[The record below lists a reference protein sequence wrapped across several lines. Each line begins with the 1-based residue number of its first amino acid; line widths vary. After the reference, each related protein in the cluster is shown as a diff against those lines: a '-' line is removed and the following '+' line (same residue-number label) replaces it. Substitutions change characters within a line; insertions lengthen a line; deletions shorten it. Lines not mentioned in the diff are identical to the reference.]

1 MQNKWFRILL
11 PHAIAVVVFLLIA
24 IVYCKPAFD
33 GKVLQQQDVT
43 QWKAMAQNSF
53 QYKETHGHF
62 PLWTE
67 GMFSGMP
74 GYMIAIDAQ
83 VLSPQYPALVLLSVW
98 LKEPA
103 GYFFMACICFYFLA
117 LVLRVNPYI
126 GIVGSLTYA
135 YATYNAVIIAVGHDT
150 KMMAIAIMPAFI
162 AGVLL
167 IYEKK
172 YRWGVALTGLF
183 SACFIAANHPQIAYY
198 GGMIVTAMTIGYAI
212 RWVRQRDYRH
222 LVIAA
227 VLTVSGLVIG
237 FLCNAVVSF
246 TTIDYAKPSIR
257 GGSELAKAGG
267 TVTKTGLSE
276 EYAFSYS
283 AYKTEPLE
291 LLVPKVF
298 GGGGDWRGDISEDQ
312 SKAIAA
318 LQNMP
323 QPFGQS
329 LQQFLHFYWGGIGED
344 TGGPAYAGAVVCL
357 LALLGFFL
365 LDGRHKWWILGIGI
379 FSIVLSWGGYFADF
393 NGLMMKVLPG
403 YNKFRTPSVILVIP
417 NFLLCML
424 ATLSLQKILTV
435 AAADRA
441 AVWAN
446 FKKGLYLTGGIFVVL
461 LMLYF
466 SYDYKGILD
475 QRITQAMASLDSQQA
490 EYVHSFLAGMRDDRQ
505 SLFLNSIGRSF
516 LYIAAAAIL
525 AGLAIKGRLRPLLS
539 VLLIGALA
547 FIDLISIDVHY
558 LNGDIY
564 QDEEEAQT
572 PFSPTPGD
580 QQVMQDKSYYRVFDL
595 RQGGLQSLTSGA
607 ATSYFHRS
615 IGGYH
620 PAKLSIYEDLIEQQ
634 LDKYPDCLPVLNM
647 LNTKYIFQQTQ
658 DGKDHVMQNPGALGA
673 AWFVQSVRYK
683 PTPQQV
689 MDALTGLDTKD
700 TAIVFIADS
709 GKLAYEAPPV
719 SDSATTAGAGQVT
732 AGAGPGSPHDTIELT
747 KNDNDEMDYSS
758 VTSRKRFAVFSE
770 VFYDRGWKAYIDDAE
785 TPIIR
790 TNYMLRGLSVPA
802 GKHDI
807 RFVFHPASYYTG
819 RMLQILAGFVLLAL
833 LLWAGVMEWRNVKK
847 INV

>member
-33 GKVLQQQDVT
+33 GKVLQQEDVT

-53 QYKETHGHF
+53 QYKETHGYF

-74 GYMIAIDAQ
+74 GYLIAMDAR
-83 VLSPQYPALVLLSVW
+83 VVSPQYFALGLMSLG

-103 GYFFMACICFYFLA
+103 RYFFMACICWYFLA

-126 GIVGSLTYA
+126 GIIGALTYA
-135 YATYNAVIIAVGHDT
+135 YATYNAIIIAVGHDT

-167 IYEKK
+167 IYEKR
-172 YRWGVALTGLF
+172 YLWGVALTALF
-183 SACFIAANHPQIAYY
+183 SGCFLAANHPQIAYY
-198 GGMIVTAMTIGYAI
+198 GVMIVGAMTIGYAI
-212 RWVRQRDYRH
+212 RWIRQRDYRH
-222 LVIAA
+222 MVIAA
-227 VLTVSGLVIG
+227 ALTVSGMVIG
-237 FLCNAVVSF
+237 FLCTAVVSL
-246 TTIDYAKPSIR
+246 TTIDYAKASIR
-257 GGSELAKAGG
+257 GGSELAKVGG
-267 TVTKTGLSE
+267 SVTGTGLSQ

-291 LLVPKVF
+291 LLVPKIF

-365 LDGRHKWWILGIGI
+365 LDDRHKWWILGIGL
-379 FSIVLSWGGYFADF
+379 FSIVLSWGGYFAGF

-403 YNKFRTPSVILVIP
+403 YNKFRAPSVILVIP
-417 NFLLCML
+417 DFLLCML
-424 ATLSLQKILTV
+424 AMLSLQKILTT
-435 AAADRA
+435 APADRA
-441 AVWAN
+441 VAWEK
-446 FKKGLYLTGGIFVVL
+446 FKKGLYLTGGIFILLLVL
-461 LMLYF
+461 YV
-466 SYDYKGILD
+466 SYDYKGMID
-475 QRITQAMASLDSQQA
+475 QRITQSMGNLEPQQA
-490 EYVHSFLAGMRDDRQ
+490 EYVHSFLTGLREDRQ
-505 SLFLNSIGRSF
+505 SLFLNNIGRSF
-516 LYIAAAAIL
+516 LYIVASAVL

-539 VLLIGALA
+539 VILIGALA

-558 LNGDIY
+558 LNNDTY
-564 QDEEEAQT
+564 QDEEAAQT
-572 PFSPTPGD
+572 PFSPTPAD

-595 RQGGLQSLTSGA
+595 RQGGLATLTYGA

-634 LDKYPDCLPVLNM
+634 LDKYPDCFPVLNM

-658 DGKDHVMQNPGALGA
+658 DGKEHVAQNPDALGA
-673 AWFVQSVRYK
+673 AWFVRSVRFK
-683 PTPQQV
+683 ATPQQV

-700 TAIVFIADS
+700 TAIAFSADS
-709 GKLAYEAPPV
+709 GKLAYDAPPAG
-719 SDSATTAGAGQVT
+719 DSAMTAGAGK
-732 AGAGPGSPHDTIELT
+732 GPGSAVDTIELT

-770 VFYDRGWKAYIDDAE
+770 VFYDRGWKAYIDGAE

-807 RFVFHPASYYTG
+807 RFAFHPASYYTG
-819 RMLQILAGFVLLAL
+819 RTVGIMASFVLLAL
-833 LLWAGVMEWRNVKK
+833 LLWAGVMEWRNAKK
-847 INV
+847 INI

>member
-1 MQNKWFRILL
+1 MKNKWFRLLL

-33 GKVLQQQDVT
+33 GKVLQQEDVT
-43 QWKAMAQNSF
+43 QWKAMAQNSS
-53 QYKETHGHF
+53 QYQETHGHF

-74 GYMIAIDAQ
+74 GYMIEIDAR
-83 VLSPQYPALVLLSVW
+83 VASPQYFAIGLLTFW

-117 LVLRVNPYI
+117 LVLRVNPYA
-126 GIVGSLTYA
+126 GIIGSLTYA
-135 YATYNAVIIAVGHDT
+135 YATYNAIIIAVGHDT

-172 YRWGVALTGLF
+172 YLWGVALTGLF
-183 SACFIAANHPQIAYY
+183 TACFIAANHPQIAYY
-198 GGMIVTAMTIGYAI
+198 GGMIVAAMTIGYAI
-212 RWVRQRDYRH
+212 RWIRQRDYRH
-222 LVIAA
+222 MVIAA
-227 VLTVSGLVIG
+227 TLTVSGLVVG
-237 FLCNAVVSF
+237 LLCNAVVSW
-246 TTIDYAKPSIR
+246 TTIDYAKASIR
-257 GGSELAKAGG
+257 GGSELAKTGG
-267 TVTKTGLSE
+267 TVTKTGLSQ

-283 AYKTEPLE
+283 AYRTEPLE
-291 LLVPKVF
+291 LLVPKIF

-329 LQQFLHFYWGGIGED
+329 LQQFFHLYWGGIGED

-365 LDGRHKWWILGIGI
+365 LDGRHKWWVLGIGV

-403 YNKFRTPSVILVIP
+403 YNKFRAPSVILVIP

-435 AAADRA
+435 TLADRA

-446 FKKGLYLTGGIFVVL
+446 FKKGLYLTGGVFVL
-461 LMLYF
+461 LLVLYV
-466 SYDYKGILD
+466 SYDYKGMID
-475 QRITQAMASLDSQQA
+475 QRITQAMGNLEPQQA
-490 EYVHSFLAGMRDDRQ
+490 DYVHSFLAGLREDRQ
-505 SLFLNSIGRSF
+505 SLFLNNIGRSF
-516 LYIAAAAIL
+516 LYIAAAAVL

-539 VLLIGALA
+539 VILIGALA

-558 LNGDIY
+558 LNNDLY
-564 QDEEEAQT
+564 QDEEEAKA
-572 PFSPTPGD
+572 PFSPTPAD

-595 RQGGLQSLTSGA
+595 RQDGLRTLTYGA

-658 DGKDHVMQNPGALGA
+658 DGKEHVAQNPDALGA
-673 AWFVQSVRYK
+673 AWFVRSVRFK
-683 PTPQQV
+683 QTPQQA

-700 TAIVFIADS
+700 TAIAFSADS
-709 GKLAYEAPPV
+709 GKVTYDDPPV
-719 SDSATTAGAGQVT
+719 GDSANA
-732 AGAGPGSPHDTIELT
+732 HDSIELT

-758 VTSRKRFAVFSE
+758 TTSRKRFAVFSE
-770 VFYDRGWKAYIDDAE
+770 VFYDRGWEAYIDGAE

-802 GKHDI
+802 GKHNI
-807 RFVFHPASYYTG
+807 RFVFHPVSYFTG
-819 RMLQILAGFVLLAL
+819 RTLQILAGFVLLAL
-833 LLWAGVMEWRNVKK
+833 LLWASIAEWRNVKK
-847 INV
+847 INI

>member
-1 MQNKWFRILL
+1 
-11 PHAIAVVVFLLIA
+11 
-24 IVYCKPAFD
+24 
-33 GKVLQQQDVT
+33 
-43 QWKAMAQNSF
+43 
-53 QYKETHGHF
+53 
-62 PLWTE
+62 
-67 GMFSGMP
+67 
-74 GYMIAIDAQ
+74 
-83 VLSPQYPALVLLSVW
+83 
-98 LKEPA
+98 
-103 GYFFMACICFYFLA
+103 
-117 LVLRVNPYI
+117 
-126 GIVGSLTYA
+126 
-135 YATYNAVIIAVGHDT
+135 
-150 KMMAIAIMPAFI
+150 
-162 AGVLL
+162 
-167 IYEKK
+167 
-172 YRWGVALTGLF
+172 
-183 SACFIAANHPQIAYY
+183 
-198 GGMIVTAMTIGYAI
+198 MIVAAMTIGYAI
-212 RWVRQRDYRH
+212 RWIRQRDYRH

-227 VLTVSGLVIG
+227 VLTVSGMVIG

-267 TVTKTGLSE
+267 TVTKTGLSQ

-291 LLVPKVF
+291 LLVPKIF

-323 QPFGQS
+323 PQYGQS
-329 LQQFLHFYWGGIGED
+329 LQQFLRFYWGGIHDD

-365 LDGRHKWWILGIGI
+365 LDDRQKWWMLGIGV
-379 FSIVLSWGGYFADF
+379 FSIMLSWGGYFADF

-403 YNKFRTPSVILVIP
+403 YNKFRAPSVILVIP

-424 ATLSLQKILTV
+424 ATLTLQKILTV
-435 AAADRA
+435 TAADKA
-441 AVWAN
+441 AVWAK
-446 FKKGLYLTGGIFVVL
+446 FKKGLYLTGGVFVL
-461 LMLYF
+461 LLLLYL
-466 SYDYKGILD
+466 SYDYKGMID
-475 QRITQAMASLDSQQA
+475 QRIPQAMGNLEPQQA
-490 EYVHSFLAGMRDDRQ
+490 EYVHSFLAGLREDRQ

-516 LYIAAAAIL
+516 LYIAAATVL
-525 AGLAIKGRLRPLLS
+525 AGLVIKGRLRPLLS

-564 QDEEEAQT
+564 QDEEAAET
-572 PFSPTPGD
+572 PFSSTPGD

-595 RQGGLQSLTSGA
+595 RQGGLESLTSGA

-634 LDKYPDCLPVLNM
+634 LDKFPDCLPVLNM

-658 DGKDHVMQNPGALGA
+658 DGKDRLAQNPDALGA
-673 AWFVQSVRYK
+673 AWFVRSVRFK

-700 TAIVFIADS
+700 TAIAFSADS
-709 GKLAYEAPPV
+709 GKLAYDAPPV
-719 SDSATTAGAGQVT
+719 NDSAMT
-732 AGAGPGSPHDTIELT
+732 AGAGPGSAHDTIELT

-785 TPIIR
+785 TPVIR

-819 RMLQILAGFVLLAL
+819 RTLQILAGFILLAL

>member
-1 MQNKWFRILL
+1 MQNKWFRLLL

-24 IVYCKPAFD
+24 LVYCKPAFD

-53 QYKETHGHF
+53 QYRDTHGHF

-74 GYMIAIDAQ
+74 AYMIAIYPE
-83 VLSPQYPALVLLSVW
+83 VLSPQSLALNLLSLW

-103 GYFFMACICFYFLA
+103 GYFFMACICWYFLS

-126 GIVGSLTYA
+126 GIIGSLTYA

-150 KMMAIAIMPAFI
+150 KMIAIAIMPAFI
-162 AGVLL
+162 AGVML

-172 YRWGVALTGLF
+172 YRWGVALTALF
-183 SACFIAANHPQIAYY
+183 SGCFIAANHPQIAYY
-198 GGMIVTAMTIGYAI
+198 GGMIVAAMTVGYAV
-212 RWVRQRDYRH
+212 RWIRQRDYRH
-222 LVIAA
+222 MVIAA
-227 VLTVSGLVIG
+227 ALTVSGLVIG
-237 FLCNAVVSF
+237 LLCNAVITF
-246 TTIDYAKPSIR
+246 TTIDYGKASIR

-267 TVTKTGLSE
+267 TVTRTGLSQ

-283 AYKTEPLE
+283 DYKTEPLE
-291 LLVPKVF
+291 LLVPKIF

-323 QPFGQS
+323 QPLGQS
-329 LQQFLHFYWGGIGED
+329 LQQFFHLYWGGIGED

-365 LDGRHKWWILGIGI
+365 LDGRQKWWILGIGI
-379 FSIVLSWGGYFADF
+379 FSIMLSWGGYFADF
-393 NGLMMKVLPG
+393 NGLMMKILPG
-403 YNKFRTPSVILVIP
+403 YNKFRAPSIILVIP

-424 ATLSLQKILTV
+424 AMLSLQKILTV
-435 AAADRA
+435 TPADRVA
-441 AVWAN
+441 AWAK
-446 FKKGLYLTGGIFVVL
+446 FKKGLYLTGSIFVLLLVL
-461 LMLYF
+461 YV
-466 SYDYKGILD
+466 SYDYKGMID
-475 QRITQAMASLDSQQA
+475 QRITQSMGNPGAQQA
-490 EYVHSFLAGMRDDRQ
+490 EYVHSFLAGLREDRQ

-516 LYIAAAAIL
+516 LYIAAAAVL
-525 AGLAIKGRLRPLLS
+525 AGLAIKGRLRPLVS
-539 VLLIGALA
+539 VMLIGALA
-547 FIDLISIDVHY
+547 FIDLISIDTHY
-558 LNGDIY
+558 LNNDIY
-564 QDEEEAQT
+564 QDEEVAQT
-572 PFSPTPGD
+572 PFSPTPAD

-595 RQGGLQSLTSGA
+595 RQGGLETLTYGA

-634 LDKYPDCLPVLNM
+634 LGKFPNCLPVLNM
-647 LNTKYIFQQTQ
+647 LNTKYIFQQSQ
-658 DGKDHVMQNPGALGA
+658 DGKEHVAQNPDALGA
-673 AWFVQSVRYK
+673 AWFVRSVRFK
-683 PTPQQV
+683 QTPQQV

-700 TAIVFIADS
+700 TAIVFSADS
-709 GKLAYEAPPV
+709 GKAVYDAPPV
-719 SDSATTAGAGQVT
+719 SDSAMT

-758 VTSRKRFAVFSE
+758 AASRKRFAVFSE

-790 TNYMLRGLSVPA
+790 TNYMLRGLSVPS

-807 RFVFHPASYYTG
+807 RFVFHPASYYTS
-819 RMLQILAGFVLLAL
+819 RTLQILAGFILLAL
-833 LLWAGVMEWRNVKK
+833 LLWAGIAEWRNVKK

>member
-1 MQNKWFRILL
+1 MQNKWFRMLL

-43 QWKAMAQNSF
+43 QWKAMAQNSS
-53 QYKETHGHF
+53 QYQEAHGYF

-74 GYMIAIDAQ
+74 GYMIEIDAR
-83 VLSPQYPALVLLSVW
+83 VASPQYFAYGLLTLW

-117 LVLRVNPYI
+117 LVLRVNPYV
-126 GIVGSLTYA
+126 GIIGSLTYA

-183 SACFIAANHPQIAYY
+183 TACFIAANHPQIAYY
-198 GGMIVTAMTIGYAI
+198 GGMIVAAMTIGYAI
-212 RWVRQRDYRH
+212 RWIRQRDYRH
-222 LVIAA
+222 MIIAA
-227 VLTVSGLVIG
+227 TLTVSGLVIG
-237 FLCNAVVSF
+237 LLCNAVVSL
-246 TTIDYAKPSIR
+246 TTIDYAKASIR

-267 TVTKTGLSE
+267 TVTNTGLSQ

-283 AYKTEPLE
+283 AYRTEPLE
-291 LLVPKVF
+291 LLAPKIF

-329 LQQFLHFYWGGIGED
+329 LQQFFHLYWGGIGED

-365 LDGRHKWWILGIGI
+365 LDGRHKWWMLGIGV
-379 FSIVLSWGGYFADF
+379 FSIILSWGGYFADF

-403 YNKFRTPSVILVIP
+403 YNKFRAPSVILVIP
-417 NFLLCML
+417 NFLLCMQ

-435 AAADRA
+435 TPADRA
-441 AVWAN
+441 VVWAN
-446 FKKGLYLTGGIFVVL
+446 FKKGLYLTGAIFVLLLVL
-461 LMLYF
+461 YV
-466 SYDYKGILD
+466 SYDYKGMID
-475 QRITQAMASLDSQQA
+475 QRITQSMGNLEPQQA
-490 EYVHSFLAGMRDDRQ
+490 DYVHSFLAGLREDRQ
-505 SLFLNSIGRSF
+505 SLFLSSIGRSF
-516 LYIAAAAIL
+516 LYIAAAAVL
-525 AGLAIKGRLRPLLS
+525 AALAIKGRLRPFLS
-539 VLLIGALA
+539 VMLIGALA

-558 LNGDIY
+558 LNNDLY
-564 QDEEEAQT
+564 QDAEEAKT
-572 PFSPTPGD
+572 PFSPTPAD

-595 RQGGLQSLTSGA
+595 RQGGLETLTYGA

-634 LDKYPDCLPVLNM
+634 LNKYPDCVPVLNM
-647 LNTKYIFQQTQ
+647 LNTKYIFQQTK
-658 DGKDHVMQNPGALGA
+658 DGKEHVAQNPDALGA
-673 AWFVQSVRYK
+673 AWFVRSVRFK

-700 TAIVFIADS
+700 TAIAFSADS
-709 GKLAYEAPPV
+709 GKVTYDAPPA
-719 SDSATTAGAGQVT
+719 SDSAMTAGA
-732 AGAGPGSPHDTIELT
+732 SPLIAHDTIELT

-758 VTSRKRFAVFSE
+758 TTSRKRFAVFSE
-770 VFYDRGWKAYIDDAE
+770 VFYDRGWKAYIDGAE

-802 GKHDI
+802 GKHNI

-819 RMLQILAGFVLLAL
+819 RTLQILAGFVLLAL
-833 LLWAGVMEWRNVKK
+833 LLWAPIAEWRNVKK